1 MKTMENIRRWLAL
14 LLVSVMVIL
23 TGCSGGKK
31 QEKPAPAATTAA
43 TEAPVPTPE
52 ATEIPAATEAPA
64 FVEDESLILYI
75 KDNMLDVGGDGTL
88 EVSVLCGD
96 GVKDN
101 IDVVDDAGT
110 VLHTIENT
118 SGGKRYEFSVE
129 VPTETEHVGTLSAR
143 TDSAESTPRKFYVY
157 PEVTEEMVARLDE
170 AGANMLEY
178 VASCDFED
186 RYSEEAFRQVADWL
200 NQQDYIAEAKVNGGG
215 VLFRTDDGLV
225 GGYGYETQNDG
236 YLSAGGRRVDSDE
249 ELGFS
254 DPSETFEKWLVGDD
268 LEDIFLKSDVV
279 PTNNNY
285 LVLASDMS
293 DSTIYQLTEQAD
305 ILIQILEEETNGDA
319 TTAIRE
325 EALSALES
333 GDITDY
339 GFLIFLAHGVEIYH
353 ADGTP
358 YYTISLGDYSDED
371 FSEKVSQVSLLISKS
386 LDDIRAFKPVL
397 SSSLCITVDYFE
409 YILGNKVFDN
419 TIVIL
424 GNCMG
429 MRDESMAD
437 LLLEHGASSVIGFE
451 EEVNAVY
458 LQACIYKVVMS
469 LLISDENEKYGSV
482 KDGITSAGGS
492 DIFEFNPADYADN
505 KFKDKYYK
513 RSFDELSDEGLFP
526 ASETFLPYQFS
537 AFLVGEFRGTKELL
551 ESEQEGQSIMIKTR
565 PGGETASDH
574 TIKGYGLSTGTVVN
588 NAGEPIVDAEVRLY
602 RWLNHDFILHEAEAE
617 VSVQEGESPDN
628 LPSVVKTDERGEFSI
643 KNVPYGLYVAYAEK
657 DGRYGFTPFFVQ
669 APDNEVVVTIK
680 DNPFIMTTGVQEYVN
695 PKLSAQIARPSFSL
709 KGNEFVDDLGGM
721 MRPLF
726 SDAVLAV
733 DDMMA
738 TPIYDG
744 RKHISV
750 AGVRDVFV
758 SDRHVSVRVGSYQEY
773 SNSAHGMHYWDSYT
787 YWLDTGLPVQLHEI
801 LDPGVEQAS
810 YRLRTLWRNAIYHK
824 GITDEMLW
832 QPLERTLEAAL
843 LGDFPCYW
851 SFTSEGLNLQF
862 PLYEAGPYA
871 VGSMEVTLP
880 YHRLVYVIAPEF
892 LPNDPPDE
900 LTVEN
905 EPVSASVMPII
916 FGKDYKHRFQEANE
930 AAIRDGLEP
939 PHPVYGIETEGGH
952 LIAVDGY
959 AKDFR
964 ILFDPEAYSE
974 PIMLFFASS
983 IENAL
988 VWLPDLEDDTFEAVW
1003 EADGVTRSVSLKF

>member
-1 MKTMENIRRWLAL
+1 MKTMGNMRRWLAL
-14 LLVSVMVIL
+14 LLAFVMVIL
-23 TGCSGGKK
+23 TGCSGSKK
-31 QEKPAPAATTAA
+31 QEEPVPAATTAA
-43 TEAPVPTPE
+43 TEAPAPTPE

-75 KDNMLDVGGDGTL
+75 KDSMLDVGGDGTL

-101 IDVVDDAGT
+101 IDVMDDAGT

-118 SGGKRYEFSVE
+118 SGGKRYEISVE
-129 VPTETEHVGTLSAR
+129 VPTETERVGTLSAR
-143 TDSAESTPRKFYVY
+143 TGRAESTPRKFYVY

-186 RYSEEAFRQVADWL
+186 THCDDAYRQVADWL
-200 NQQDYIAEAKVNGGG
+200 NQQDYIDYAEVNGDG
-215 VLFRTDDGLV
+215 VLFRTTDGLM
-225 GGYGYETQNDG
+225 GGYGYHPTEG
-236 YLSAGGRRVDSDE
+236 YLGSAGEDSEPVAEADYGIFADPERV
-249 ELGFS
+249 
-254 DPSETFEKWLVGDD
+254 FEDWLNGKKSSAD
-268 LEDIFLKSDVV
+268 LLESQI
-279 PTNNNY
+279 PITNNNY
-285 LVLASDMS
+285 LVWAGDYN
-293 DSTIYQLTEQAD
+293 DKTIGD
-305 ILIQILEEETNGDA
+305 ISSKSSSILSVLRNETDGCNLISANEDTLGILNRGE
-319 TTAIRE
+319 
-325 EALSALES
+325 
-333 GDITDY
+333 ITDY
-339 GFLIFLAHGVEIYH
+339 GFLMLCGHGVTNLIRE
-353 ADGTP
+353 DGSAQFAFTVAEDTP
-358 YYTISLGDYSDED
+358 ENREALSQEKYKELFSLRGNDDAMAFLWSNDEGEGGIAVTDNYIASKLGD
-371 FSEKVSQVSLLISKS
+371 KI
-386 LDDIRAFKPVL
+386 
-397 SSSLCITVDYFE
+397 
-409 YILGNKVFDN
+409 FDN
-419 TIVIL
+419 TIVFLSI
-424 GNCMG
+424 CQG
-429 MRDESMAD
+429 MRDSQFYEM
-437 LLLEHGASSVIGFE
+437 LLEHGASAVLGSVNKMDGEHIVSVIYE
-451 EEVNAVY
+451 IVNTLVSVNASGGYGTLSEALNRIETEAIFSTEGDFNGCKPMIDDSSLSEFIYYSTDYFVAFRDEIVSDWTAAPVIMRTREMSPAQ
-458 LQACIYKVVMS
+458 QAKATV
-469 LLISDENEKYGSV
+469 EN
-482 KDGITSAGGS
+482 
-492 DIFEFNPADYADN
+492 PYAN
-505 KFKDKYYK
+505 
-513 RSFDELSDEGLFP
+513 RQ
-526 ASETFLPYQFS
+526 FL
-537 AFLVGEFRGTKELL
+537 
-551 ESEQEGQSIMIKTR
+551 
-565 PGGETASDH
+565 
-574 TIKGYGLSTGTVVN
+574 GYGLSTGLVVD

-617 VSVQEGESPDN
+617 GPVQDGESPDI
-628 LPSVVKTDERGEFSI
+628 LPVIVKTNELGEFSI

-669 APDNEVVVTIK
+669 APGNEAVVTIK

-810 YRLRTLWRNAIYHK
+810 YRLRTLWRNAIYHN

-905 EPVSASVMPII
+905 EPVSASVMPIV

-939 PHPVYGIETEGGH
+939 PHPVYGTETDGGH

-959 AKDFR
+959 AEDFR